1 MQRQLDDYKREVE
14 MLKTAKSVMAPETV
28 SVMSP
33 VMPPATPAVMSMSM
47 NDKYVQL
54 DSGKR
59 GGKKTF
65 SMPEPDSYEDADD
78 KREDSNEEIE
88 YGSDADRNAGDGDR
102 NASDDTDRR
111 HDRKQVSIAGRVN
124 SRLLKTS
131 TATSRRLPTKEPLT
145 L

>member
-1 MQRQLDDYKREVE
+1 

-28 SVMSP
+28 SFMSP

-54 DSGKR
+54 DSVKR

-65 SMPEPDSYEDADD
+65 SMPEPDSYEDTDD

-88 YGSDADRNAGDGDR
+88 YGSDADRHAGDGDR
-102 NASDDTDRR
+102 NAGDGDRHASDDADRR